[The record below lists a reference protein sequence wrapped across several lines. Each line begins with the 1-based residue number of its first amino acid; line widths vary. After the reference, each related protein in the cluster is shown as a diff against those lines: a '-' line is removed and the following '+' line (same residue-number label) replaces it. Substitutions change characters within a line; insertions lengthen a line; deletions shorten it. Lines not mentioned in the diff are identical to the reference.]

1 MLKTN
6 SITEIFFFFI
16 FGGLTYYIIEILYR
30 GYSHYSM
37 FLCGGIVFYSISL
50 FNRRYNYTLH
60 LVTRMILCTFIITV
74 IELLFGILF
83 NLILLKQVWNY
94 SSYFYNYRGQ
104 ICLTFSILW
113 FFLSLPVLYTE
124 EKIRFLLFHLK
135 LSSTVNSVTEDL
147 PCK

>member
-1 MLKTN
+1 MRKTD

-16 FGGLTYYIIEILYR
+16 FGGLTYYTIEILYR

-60 LVTRMILCTFIITV
+60 LVTRMIVSALIITV
-74 IELLFGILF
+74 IELLFGIFF

-94 SSYFYNYRGQ
+94 STHFYNYRGQ